1 MNFQRPE
8 GHSFKRAPHSGMRF
22 QAVYPF
28 NEAVLLVP
36 IPPVGRAARR
46 FRLVLVLGL
55 LVGRRGWCRRD
66 RGGCGLRRL
75 GFWGF
80 YQGGF
85 DRRRRSRR
93 RRSGR
98 RGFEA
103 CRAGG
108 ILWRWVVLKRRG
120 RVVLGRRRLT
130 LVAWGGRR
138 LCPRGAVPVWSDAC
152 PGTYTCT
159 KSHAAAFA
167 ALRPR
172 SSSA

>member
-98 RGFEA
+98 RGFVA

-108 ILWRWVVLKRRG
+108 ILWRLIVLKRRPG
-120 RVVLGRRRLT
+120 I
-130 LVAWGGRR
+130 LVGGRALGPFSWGVGR
-138 LCPRGAVPVWSDAC
+138 LVCGS
-152 PGTYTCT
+152 
-159 KSHAAAFA
+159 
-167 ALRPR
+167 
-172 SSSA
+172 